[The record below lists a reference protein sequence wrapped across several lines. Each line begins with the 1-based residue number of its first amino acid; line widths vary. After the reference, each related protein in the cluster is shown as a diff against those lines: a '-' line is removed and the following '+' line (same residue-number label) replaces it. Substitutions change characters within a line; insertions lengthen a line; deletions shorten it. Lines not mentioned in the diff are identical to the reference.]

1 MLSRSLV
8 CHWGVELL
16 LTCRMGVHLFLL
28 LRDLIH
34 ILLSGSV
41 LRVSCTLLFTGVL
54 LLLHLLLAQIEFID
68 EVVVLPPLL
77 HGYCLSRSGR
87 GLRLKFAIQRR
98 VLQGLIRVLLLTLV
112 DQR

>member
-1 MLSRSLV
+1 M
-8 CHWGVELL
+8 
-16 LTCRMGVHLFLL
+16 MGVHLFLL

-41 LRVSCTLLFTGVL
+41 LRVNCTLLFTGA
-54 LLLHLLLAQIEFID
+54 LLLHLLLAQIEVID

-87 GLRLKFAIQRR
+87 GLRLEFAIQRR
-98 VLQGLIRVLLLTLV
+98 VLQGLLRVLLLTLV
-112 DQR
+112 DQ

>member
-1 MLSRSLV
+1 MLSRSLF

-41 LRVSCTLLFTGVL
+41 LRVSCTLLFTGA
-54 LLLHLLLAQIEFID
+54 LLLHLLLAQIEVID

-87 GLRLKFAIQRR
+87 GLRLEFAIQCR
-98 VLQGLIRVLLLTLV
+98 VLQDLLRVLLLTLV
-112 DQR
+112 DQ